1 MLINRLNHPLFHDT
15 AWVWTVNTNLSFEP
29 IIKYLFG
36 CKGTNFSTKFQIF
49 SAFFHKAHVT
59 EGTVPIVRQ
68 ITPGQ
73 EWCEVRKNREK
84 IGETFC
90 SLDYFL

>member
-36 CKGTNFSTKFQIF
+36 CKGTNFSTKLQMFLHY
-49 SAFFHKAHVT
+49 FFA
-59 EGTVPIVRQ
+59 
-68 ITPGQ
+68 
-73 EWCEVRKNREK
+73 
-84 IGETFC
+84 
-90 SLDYFL
+90 